1 MHSKNIKKL
10 ITYNSLELSLTHDWQ
25 NTRTVDCGCCVFR
38 SKTASEQLQCKLSEL
53 FQKHLGLIVQ
63 LVLNSFW
70 LRMQKYFPAAKI
82 CNLHLQLYN
91 PQFRKSE
98 ARPPTH
104 ENERNIIHLA
114 TPVSGGQ
121 YRFQGTGEGFVTADF
136 LKKHC
141 LKEAQQF
148 VCLVQCLSWNSEFP
162 WRHRH
167 FLKQS

>member
-1 MHSKNIKKL
+1 MQAEWTL
-10 ITYNSLELSLTHDWQ
+10 PEAPWTYCAIGFE
-25 NTRTVDCGCCVFR
+25 F
-38 SKTASEQLQCKLSEL
+38 
-53 FQKHLGLIVQ
+53 I
-63 LVLNSFW
+63 LVENAEIFS
-70 LRMQKYFPAAKI
+70 AAKI

-91 PQFRKSE
+91 PQFRKFE

-104 ENERNIIHLA
+104 ENERNTIHLD

-121 YRFQGTGEGFVTADF
+121 FRFQGTGEGFVTADF